1 MCGDALSS
9 SVMEP
14 HTCWPSVLLLL
25 LLHLQGSSTSDYNMH
40 TLEAPRDLQVTDPG
54 YLGLLQVQWRP
65 PALKH
70 CVPPCRVH
78 FYLTYY
84 NTFHNRW
91 SVIRTPFTS
100 HRVQFDLSKEMKVRV
115 HTLLDGSCTNGTEVM
130 STRYAE
136 LVRTP
141 EPGSPVVQGLGCV
154 FHRREFTECTWK
166 HTDHNSPASQYRL
179 YYWYG
184 KLGATR
190 ECPQYIIHNGAHRG
204 CNFTWN
210 QLPDFSHIS
219 ICVNSSAPSKASTPA
234 YLYLKIQDHVKPAA
248 TEELSLKVV
257 TDPEPQL
264 QLTWGNPVGRIPGHC
279 LQWEVEHS
287 PGGPNGRQ
295 PTEKWT
301 VTMETSL
308 RKPLSYDTQRA
319 CFRVRSKLVDYCAE
333 RGLWSD
339 WSHWKCHK
347 DNDA

>member
-65 PALKH
+65 PALKP

-130 STRYAE
+130 STQYAE
-136 LVRTP
+136 WVRTP
-141 EPGSPVVQGLGCV
+141 EPGSPVVQRLGCV

-166 HTDHNSPASQYRL
+166 HTNHNSPASQYRL
-179 YYWYG
+179 YY
-184 KLGATR
+184 
-190 ECPQYIIHNGAHRG
+190 C
-204 CNFTWN
+204 
-210 QLPDFSHIS
+210 
-219 ICVNSSAPSKASTPA
+219 ICVNSSAPNKASTPA
-234 YLYLKIQDHVKPAA
+234 YLYLKIQDH
-248 TEELSLKVV
+248 
-257 TDPEPQL
+257 
-264 QLTWGNPVGRIPGHC
+264 
-279 LQWEVEHS
+279 
-287 PGGPNGRQ
+287 GRQ
-295 PTEKWT
+295 IQSPSCSLHGESQLGGYPEKWT

-308 RKPLSYDTQRA
+308 RKPLSYDTRRA

-339 WSHWKCHK
+339 WSHMKCHK
-347 DNDA
+347 DNA